1 MERSGRRIPLFMTDV
16 VDKKTRSRMM
26 SGIRGKDTK
35 PELLIRSK
43 LHSKGF
49 RFRLH
54 DKNLAGK
61 PDIVLR
67 KYQAVIFIHGCFWHR
82 HECYLFKWPKS
93 RPEFWRKKINGNFQN
108 DQKVMKTLERSGW
121 RTCIVWECA
130 VKGANKDINF
140 VTNRIASWL
149 VGENKKLEIS
159 G

>member
-1 MERSGRRIPLFMTDV
+1 
-16 VDKKTRSRMM
+16 MM

-61 PDIVLR
+61 PDIILR

-82 HECYLFKWPKS
+82 HECHLFKWPKS
-93 RPEFWRKKINGNFQN
+93 RPDFWRNKINGNYQN
-108 DQKVMKTLERSGW
+108 DQKVIKSLEKSGW
-121 RTCIVWECA
+121 RICIVWECA
-130 VKGANKDINF
+130 VKGASKDIDA
-140 VTNRIASWL
+140 VVNRIANWL
-149 VGENKKLEIS
+149 VGENSKLEIS